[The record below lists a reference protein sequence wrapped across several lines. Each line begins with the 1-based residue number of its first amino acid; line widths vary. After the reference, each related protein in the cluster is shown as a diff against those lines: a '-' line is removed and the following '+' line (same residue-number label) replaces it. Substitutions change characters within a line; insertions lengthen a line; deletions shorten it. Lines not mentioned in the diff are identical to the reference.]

1 MLVFGVG
8 STPAYSSGTAR
19 SWQEKVDQELL
30 TSTLDGKSEFI
41 VYLSEQ
47 ADLSGAKFFQTKQ
60 EKGEYVYQRL
70 ISSARRSQG
79 PVLQSLSNLEVDF
92 QPFWVANMIWVRGGP
107 DVLRTMAQR
116 NDIEHIFANHQVS
129 LVEPRSHPGEDL
141 LQTADTPEWNISKI
155 HAPEVWSAGF
165 RGQGIT
171 IGGQDTGYEWDHP
184 ALKTQYRGWDG
195 VSVDHNYNWHD
206 TVHDSSGNPCGSDA
220 PEPCDD
226 YRGHGTHTMGTMVGR
241 EDDLSNQIGVAPE
254 AKWIGCRNMDQ
265 GIGSPATYAE
275 CYQWFLAPTDLD
287 DLNPDPSKAP
297 DVINNSWSCPVGEGC
312 TDPLVLLPV
321 IEAVR
326 AAGIL
331 TVHSA
336 GNQGPTCSS
345 INTPAA
351 IYDASFTVGNTD
363 RYDQLAA
370 SSSRGPVTIDGSGRI
385 KPDVSAPGTLIRSSV
400 PSSVSPSGYS
410 TLSGTSM
417 AGPHVAG
424 LAALLLSAQPDLIGQ
439 VEHTERLIANTAVPL
454 SVPAVQCGGIPGTVY
469 PNNSAGWGR
478 VDALAAFH
486 GQVLWLEKT
495 AAVDQVLPGEEIV
508 YTLRVHH
515 SAVQTSVNDV
525 VLSDMLPDNTT
536 LLNATQPHTING
548 SLVSWQWPSFQPVDS
563 QSVELRVQVTD
574 DFIGNITNE
583 NYQATSA
590 GFPVPIIGSAVITEV
605 IPPFRFLF
613 PWIALDR

>member
-1 MLVFGVG
+1 MRKIILIFSLILMLVFGVG

-79 PVLQSLSNLEVDF
+79 PVLQSLSKLEVDF

-321 IEAVR
+321 IEA
-326 AAGIL
+326 
-331 TVHSA
+331 
-336 GNQGPTCSS
+336 
-345 INTPAA
+345 
-351 IYDASFTVGNTD
+351 
-363 RYDQLAA
+363 
-370 SSSRGPVTIDGSGRI
+370 
-385 KPDVSAPGTLIRSSV
+385 
-400 PSSVSPSGYS
+400 
-410 TLSGTSM
+410 
-417 AGPHVAG
+417 
-424 LAALLLSAQPDLIGQ
+424 
-439 VEHTERLIANTAVPL
+439 
-454 SVPAVQCGGIPGTVY
+454 
-469 PNNSAGWGR
+469 
-478 VDALAAFH
+478 
-486 GQVLWLEKT
+486 
-495 AAVDQVLPGEEIV
+495 
-508 YTLRVHH
+508 
-515 SAVQTSVNDV
+515 
-525 VLSDMLPDNTT
+525 
-536 LLNATQPHTING
+536 
-548 SLVSWQWPSFQPVDS
+548 
-563 QSVELRVQVTD
+563 
-574 DFIGNITNE
+574 
-583 NYQATSA
+583 
-590 GFPVPIIGSAVITEV
+590 
-605 IPPFRFLF
+605 
-613 PWIALDR
+613 